1 MTPTTDPM
9 ALMINNLL
17 TGKGYSVI
25 MYDVNGKKVM
35 DPSQATRLFCKDLY
49 MMVEIGQT
57 MGTSPR
63 PHIMISYSKE
73 TPTDLVL
80 EIKQQLSKHNTYDYS
95 FSVKQFDLELQPRHF
110 ARNIK
115 VNESGWTGSTRTSRF
130 PVGEC
135 WVVIRHQGRLN
146 TEQNPRRWTKINDVF
161 IHHPNG
167 TRYKWD
173 HKHLLGAKAMA
184 QHMHQQGQPW
194 DDHGQTIQILM
205 ELVQQLRRVKRWAR
219 ENNPRICGIA
229 GECQQEIK
237 SLLHKLSN
245 DISYPE
251 AINNTKSLCVTI
263 VNNSNTWPTVDWPQD
278 CDHALSWIHSRI
290 PQEQPGEV
298 LDDTIIQ
305 DATRVCKEQQDLN
318 EWFKQFDPHHMFEQ
332 EPVTLPDTVAATHS
346 STQDP
351 TDPRDVY
358 NKIKQ
363 MVTGL
368 EQDFEQNPQKVLDKV
383 TQAINLVKN
392 IDR

>member
-219 ENNPRICGIA
+219 ENNPRICEIA

-290 PQEQPGEV
+290 PQEQPVEV

-318 EWFKQFDPHHMFEQ
+318 EWFKQFDLHHMFEQ

-368 EQDFEQNPQKVLDKV
+368 EQDFEQNPKKVLDQV